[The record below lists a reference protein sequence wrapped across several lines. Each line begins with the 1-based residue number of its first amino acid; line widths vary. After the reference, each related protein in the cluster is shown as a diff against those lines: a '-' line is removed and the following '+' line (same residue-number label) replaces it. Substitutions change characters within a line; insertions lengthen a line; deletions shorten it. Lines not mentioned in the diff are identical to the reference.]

1 MIKYIKS
8 IFLGLL
14 LLLPT
19 VAMSQDAGSNGASG
33 TTPAS
38 TTSTANPAQPS
49 SSQQASQPA
58 ATTATTPAAAATPA
72 TTTPSASE
80 APKSSEAPKEDSAAS
95 AASEALKAS
104 KEEEQKSKSQETS
117 SEVVE
122 KGGLIAG
129 KFQVSVTESYTHSQ
143 TNQLYIQGFG
153 ILPIVVVGNIDVQN
167 VRRDVF
173 TTVLGASYK
182 LTDKLQVSLSVP
194 WQYSMSS
201 ISTATGINARKAAGA
216 NNVGTSQSSSL
227 GDITIGSSYQLA
239 RETLRLPSLYG
250 GLNLKLRN
258 GRDFFETPDPA
269 AHVPAGSGFYTL
281 QGTLSASRTSAPAVI
296 YGAIGYSY
304 PIERKNIPYTPANS
318 PPVIIKSY
326 QPGAAFT
333 FSAGVSVSL
342 NYELSL
348 NWNLAETSQLSSR
361 LNGQVSPNSATNA
374 ITFRMGGVYR
384 VSQKTSVDLSLAT
397 GLSND
402 AGGTTISLR
411 LPWSY

>member
-14 LLLPT
+14 LLLPA
-19 VAMSQDAGSNGASG
+19 VAMSQDDGSNGASG
-33 TTPAS
+33 STPAS
-38 TTSTANPAQPS
+38 TTSTANTAEQPS
-49 SSQQASQPA
+49 STQQASQPA
-58 ATTATTPAAAATPA
+58 AATTPAAATPA
-72 TTTPSASE
+72 ATTPA
-80 APKSSEAPKEDSAAS
+80 ATTPNASSEAPKEDSAAS

-104 KEEEQKSKSQETS
+104 KEEEQKSKSQETA

-167 VRRDVF
+167 VRRDIF

-182 LTDKLQVSLSVP
+182 LTDKLQISVSVP
-194 WQYSMSS
+194 WQYSMSN

-216 NNVGTSQSSSL
+216 NNVGTSKSSSL

-239 RETLRLPSLYG
+239 RESLSLPSLFG

-281 QGTLSASRTSAPAVI
+281 QGTLSASKTSAPAVI
-296 YGAIGYSY
+296 YGAFGYSY
-304 PIERKNIPYTPANS
+304 PIERKNIPYTPAGS
-318 PPVIIKSY
+318 APVIIQSY
-326 QPGAAFT
+326 KPGAAVSV
-333 FSAGVSVSL
+333 SAGVSVSL
-342 NYELSL
+342 NYDLSL
-348 NWNLAETSQLSSR
+348 NWNLAETSQFSSR

-384 VSQKTSVDLSLAT
+384 LSQKTSVDLSLST

-402 AGGTTISLR
+402 AGGTTIALR